1 MKYLSALFSLVL
13 AVSPARAD
21 DFLYL
26 ECENTTRAI
35 FTEIKTQ
42 KIIKERTKD
51 ETLTLKI
58 DLSNKKFTTHKDSQ
72 WDEMEIKDQKL
83 KATINKDENGL
94 SVNGNLEIEIDPVG
108 KLASKINFIAWAIA
122 TEIEMSGDCY
132 SIDESAF
139 NAARQKAK

>member
-1 MKYLSALFSLVL
+1 MKYLSTLFILVL
-13 AVSPARAD
+13 AGTPARAN

-26 ECENTTRAI
+26 ECENTTKVI

-51 ETLTLKI
+51 ETLILKI
-58 DLSNKKFTTHKDSQ
+58 DLANKKFTTHKDSK
-72 WDEMEIKDQKL
+72 WDEMEIKEHKL
-83 KATINKDENGL
+83 KAAINKNENGL

-108 KLASKINFIAWAIA
+108 KLASKINFNAWAIA
-122 TEIEMSGDCY
+122 TEVEMSGDCY

-139 NAARQKAK
+139 NAASQKAR

>member
-1 MKYLSALFSLVL
+1 MKYLSALFTLVL

-94 SVNGNLEIEIDPVG
+94 SVNGNLEIEIDPAG
-108 KLASKINFIAWAIA
+108 KLTSKINFIAWAIA
-122 TEIEMSGDCY
+122 TEIEMSGDCH

-139 NAARQKAK
+139 NAARQKAE